1 MKRLRP
7 LRPIRTPASERLDN
21 QEIKV
26 RGRAG
31 LTVNIPAARPWSD
44 VYAYLA
50 RNWRLGEHM
59 TLVGTTGSGK
69 TTFAREA
76 LDLRDWVV
84 VLATK
89 VRDKDLF
96 DEFKKHGY
104 VIKTEWSPYDTSN
117 NRVIFAPPLPSPT
130 IEGRKAQANAFRKV
144 LIELFQL
151 ERGNWTV
158 YSDEIAYLTND
169 LKLQT
174 EMDTLYLQGRAL
186 GVTLVAA
193 TQRPRA
199 IPRNIFAQ
207 ATWFGLWR
215 IPNAEDRASASELVG
230 GQQYVA
236 REAMAILPSH
246 EMLLVNAISDDAM
259 RTKVYTG

>member
-1 MKRLRP
+1 M
-7 LRPIRTPASERLDN
+7 
-21 QEIKV
+21 
-26 RGRAG
+26 RGG
-31 LTVNIPAARPWSD
+31 SSVTIPPARPWSQ
-44 VYAYLA
+44 VYDYLA
-50 RNWRLGEHM
+50 RNWRIGEHM

-76 LDLRDWVV
+76 LMLRDWVV

-89 VRDKDLF
+89 ARDKELF
-96 DEFKKHGY
+96 DQFRKHGY
-104 VIKTEWSPYDTSN
+104 VVKSSWSPFDTQHS
-117 NRVIFAPPLPSPT
+117 RVIFAPPLPGPT
-130 IEGRKAQANAFRKV
+130 KKDKDIQAAAFRRV

-151 ERGNWTV
+151 TRGNWTV

-169 LKLQT
+169 LGLKT
-174 EMDTLYLQGRAL
+174 EMDTLYLQGRSL

-215 IPNAEDRASASELVG
+215 IPNAEDRLSASDLVG
-230 GQQYVA
+230 GYQQTA
-236 REAMAILPSH
+236 REAMRVLPPH
-246 EMLLVNAISDDAM
+246 EMLLINAIRDEAM